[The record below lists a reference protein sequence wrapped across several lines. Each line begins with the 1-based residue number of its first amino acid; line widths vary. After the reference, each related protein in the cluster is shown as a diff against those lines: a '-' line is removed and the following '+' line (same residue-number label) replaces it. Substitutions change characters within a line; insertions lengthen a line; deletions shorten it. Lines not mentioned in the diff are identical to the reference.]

1 MRVCSLFHG
10 RVGAVLLAGMLPVV
24 HAATFCVDNSAAL
37 ATALTTAQS
46 NNQDDT
52 IDIVVGTYLLSS
64 ELQYVAAVAE
74 THALYILGG
83 HAPGCP
89 GPPATSGVTVLDG
102 QNMVR
107 QLTIAAKGPVGLG
120 YITFVHG
127 HPTQYAGGA
136 LNLTNTSSTSA
147 TYVFSNVFVANKA
160 ADNNTGGAMYVSSQG
175 DVHLW
180 SNAVYANSGSV
191 SAAYL
196 SNTGNTYINGN
207 TIVGNQLIN
216 HVGIGALDIAGTG
229 HYWLANNILWN
240 NESYDVFDQNGSVDY
255 AYNDIGVMGNFPP
268 LSISH
273 ELSVDPGFSG
283 FFGVSLG
290 PDSPLINAGLD
301 NPPGGVGGC
310 CDANHGPRL
319 VGEHVDIG
327 ALESDVLFRNGY
339 EPGT

>member
-1 MRVCSLFHG
+1 MRVCNLFHA
-10 RVGAVLLAGMLPVV
+10 RVGAVLLAGVLPVV
-24 HAATFCVDNSAAL
+24 HAATFCVDNSTAL
-37 ATALTTAQS
+37 AAALTTAQS
-46 NNQDDT
+46 NSEDDT

-64 ELQYVAAVAE
+64 ELHYMAADAE
-74 THALYILGG
+74 THTLNVIGG

-89 GPPATSGVTVLDG
+89 GPPATSGTTVLDG
-102 QNMVR
+102 QNLVR

-127 HPTQYAGGA
+127 NPAQYAGGA
-136 LNLTNTSSTSA
+136 LSLSNTSSMSA
-147 TYVFSNVFVANKA
+147 MYVFDNVFVANKA
-160 ADNNTGGAMYVSSQG
+160 VNNLGSAIYVSSPG

-180 SNAVYANSGSV
+180 SNVLYANSGQFAV
-191 SAAYL
+191 AYL
-196 SNTGNTYINGN
+196 SNNGNTYINGN
-207 TIVGNQLIN
+207 SIVGNQGIN
-216 HVGIGALDIAGTG
+216 GTVGGVDLAGTG

-240 NESYDVFDQNGSVDY
+240 NEGYDVFDQSGSVDY
-255 AYNDIGVMGNFPP
+255 AYNDIGVVGNYPP
-268 LSISH
+268 LSTSH
-273 ELSVDPGFSG
+273 EMSVDPQFAG